1 MHQGKLSDGVWK
13 ENGEVVTDGYS
24 TGYEIC
30 EAVAVTGG
38 GCNGTE
44 VSVRESE
51 VKSISSSI

>member
-1 MHQGKLSDGVWK
+1 
-13 ENGEVVTDGYS
+13 VVTDGYS

-30 EAVAVTGG
+30 DAVAVTGG